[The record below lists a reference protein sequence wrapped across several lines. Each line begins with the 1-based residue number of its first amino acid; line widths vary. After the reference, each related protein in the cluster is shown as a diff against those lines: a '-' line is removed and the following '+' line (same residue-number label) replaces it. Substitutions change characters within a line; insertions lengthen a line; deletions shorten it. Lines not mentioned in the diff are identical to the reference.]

1 MKLDDL
7 KEKKLSD
14 LREVAK
20 TMSIEKVTSFSKD
33 ELIAEIMKNSADD
46 TKKDDNN
53 KETVK
58 KDDNDGTSSG
68 VLEIL
73 PDGYGFR

>member
-33 ELIAEIMKNSADD
+33 ELIAEIMKNSTDD

-53 KETVK
+53 
-58 KDDNDGTSSG
+58 
-68 VLEIL
+68 
-73 PDGYGFR
+73 

>member
-33 ELIAEIMKNSADD
+33 ELIAEIMKNNTDD
-46 TKKDDNN
+46 TKKENDK

-58 KDDNDGTSSG
+58 KTIMMALHL
-68 VLEIL
+68 V
-73 PDGYGFR
+73 Y

>member
-33 ELIAEIMKNSADD
+33 
-46 TKKDDNN
+46 
-53 KETVK
+53 
-58 KDDNDGTSSG
+58 
-68 VLEIL
+68 
-73 PDGYGFR
+73 